1 MTIRQKLSI
10 GTGIL
15 LTLFLALGII
25 TYFQIG
31 QIDENL
37 TEIIKGK
44 ELGQRVAFLYYRC
57 KALEKA
63 ANKKRNNQDRLFA
76 TAAENFEKIDNII
89 SERIR
94 EKIDL
99 KEPDGH
105 EKMLVT
111 FKMEADIS
119 EAAAWLGIYLQSPEK
134 IYKKSIFDSAGNFEQ
149 EFNRFNNLNLTKEEK
164 DNLTKLDSVF
174 HQNMSLVKEI
184 LELHDYLQENASE
197 HRDARANIDE
207 LLDEEFEVFTRTD
220 LEYAKISSRRM
231 VGTAVIVTLILVL
244 TGFLDVFVFSAAITR
259 SITKPIIKLKN
270 AMTEIGKGDFDTKI
284 EIDSKDEIGQL
295 AACFNKMTEDLKES
309 TTSITELNAEIT
321 KRKKAQEALQK
332 AHNNLEVSIEQR
344 TAELAQ
350 SNKNLELEIA
360 ERKRAEEDLEKLNI
374 DLDSTV
380 RELSRSNKELQ
391 EFAYVAAH
399 DLKTPLRAIA
409 TLADWISSDY
419 ADRFDEKGKEQ
430 INLLVTRAKQTCVLV
445 DDILHYSRVGKTK
458 QEKQEVDLNTLLS
471 EVICGIAP
479 PENIEITIENELPT
493 IICEKTQIIQ
503 VFQNL
508 LSNAVKYM
516 DKPQGHIKIS
526 CVEENGFWKF
536 VVTDNGPGIEQKYFK
551 RIFKIFQ
558 TLSPRDRDD
567 STGIGLSIV
576 KKIVELN
583 AGKVWVESEL
593 DKGST
598 FFFTLPKSKS
608 DYFQEASIGATSE
621 STK

>member
-44 ELGQRVAFLYYRC
+44 ELGQRFAFLYYRC
-57 KALEKA
+57 KALEKT
-63 ANKKRNNQDRLFA
+63 ANKKRNNRDRLFA

-99 KEPDGH
+99 KEPDVH

-111 FKMEADIS
+111 LKMEADIA
-119 EAAAWLGIYLQSPEK
+119 ELAAWLGIYLQTPEK
-134 IYKKSIFDSAGNFEQ
+134 DYKKRIFYNADIFKQGFK
-149 EFNRFNNLNLTKEEK
+149 RFNNLNLTEEEK
-164 DNLTKLDSVF
+164 NNVTELEIVF
-174 HQNMSLVKEI
+174 NQNMSIIKEI
-184 LELHDYLQENASE
+184 LTLNDYLQENANE
-197 HRDARANIDE
+197 HRDTRAKVDE

-220 LEYAKISSRRM
+220 LEHAKVASRRM
-231 VGTAVIVTLILVL
+231 VGTAVVVTLILVL
-244 TGFLDVFVFSAAITR
+244 TGFIDVFVFSAAITS

-270 AMTEIGKGDFDTKI
+270 AMTEIGRGDFETKI

-295 AACFNKMTEDLKES
+295 ATCFNKMTQDLKES
-309 TTSITELNAEIT
+309 TTSIAELNAEII
-321 KRKKAQEALQK
+321 KRKKAQEELQK
-332 AHNNLEVSIEQR
+332 AHNDLEVRVEQR
-344 TAELAQ
+344 TTELAQ
-350 SNKNLELEIA
+350 SNKVLESEIA
-360 ERKRAEEDLEKLNI
+360 ERKRAEEELEKLNK
-374 DLDSTV
+374 DLDLTV
-380 RELSRSNKELQ
+380 RELSRTNKELQ

-419 ADRFDEKGKEQ
+419 ADKFDEQGKEQ
-430 INLLVTRAKQTCVLV
+430 VNMLVQRAKQTSSLV
-445 DDILHYSRVGKTK
+445 DDVLHYSRVGQKK
-458 QEKQEVDLNTLLS
+458 QEKQEVDLNTVLS
-471 EVICGIAP
+471 EIISGISP

-493 IICEKTQIIQ
+493 ILCEKTQIIQ

-516 DKPQGHIKIS
+516 DKPNGQIRVGCI
-526 CVEENGFWKF
+526 EDDGFWKF
-536 VVTDNGPGIEQKYFK
+536 SITDNGPGIEQKYFK

-558 TLSPRDRDD
+558 TLSPREGVD

-583 AGKVWVESEL
+583 TGRVWVESEL
-593 DKGST
+593 GKGST
-598 FFFTLPKSKS
+598 FFFTLPKSGIC
-608 DYFQEASIGATSE
+608 QEVPMGVASENA
-621 STK
+621 